1 MRLSRAVALLVVF
14 CAALPVATLIAEP
27 PATSRELLLAM
38 GMNAKRMTQY
48 EWKQRV
54 TVIHRGKPSDPMV
67 DQIRFDSSGQMQRT
81 VISAPEQK
89 EMGGIRGRVAA
100 NVKQNVKDIMQ
111 LAAQYN
117 KPQQMMEAIKKA
129 QITPAA
135 GGSELQLLSSGL
147 INPGD
152 SMTMLVDSTTHL
164 AKHVD
169 IRTNYDGAPMTIA
182 QEYGP
187 IPQGPNVMNSMRVSV
202 PQKDLAVNVDS
213 YDFTRQAALL
223 QR

>member
-1 MRLSRAVALLVVF
+1 MKFSRTVAFLLVF
-14 CAALPVATLIAEP
+14 GAAVPVATLTAEP

-54 TVIHRGKPSDPMV
+54 TVIHRGKPSEPMV

-89 EMGGIRGRVAA
+89 EMGGIRGKVAA

-111 LAAQYN
+111 LAGQYN
-117 KPQQMMEAIKKA
+117 KPQQMMEAVKKA
-129 QITPAA
+129 QITPAR
-135 GGSELQLLSSGL
+135 GGSDLQLLSSGL
-147 INPGD
+147 IKPGD

-169 IRTNYDGAPMTIA
+169 IRTDYDGAPMTIA
-182 QEYGP
+182 QDYGP
-187 IPQGPNVMNSMRVSV
+187 VPEGPNVMNRMRVSV
-202 PQKDLAVNVDS
+202 PQKDLAVNVDL
-213 YDFTRQAALL
+213 YDFTRQSASV
-223 QR
+223 QH